1 MKKLL
6 ISLVMVVVFAMTLS
20 LVVLADS
27 IHNENTVDYDA
38 TVTLNSGTTVNLF
51 DDNGNALIWYLD
63 NAGALQSIRADDPHV
78 YYKAAGWGVTI
89 GDNTVGKV
97 GGPEVIDI
105 YILLDDGTR
114 YGTGNFV
121 VFNIMD
127 DDVVTNTGDSNLN
140 RPVTCM
146 KQRFMSAKKLEYV
159 YLRLDTIAIQRSNFS
174 DCTSLKYINLEDLT
188 ELRRIGDSTHFSNC
202 TSLFAGQILD
212 LSRTKLFSIDGGG
225 TFNNVP
231 LKGIILPS
239 TLTTISSWT
248 FQGTAIESIVWPT
261 SLNKIEGSMFKN
273 NTALKEIYLS
283 SSVASIGQ
291 EAFLNVNTLEKVFFV
306 GTLDELNTLL
316 ANVNTSGNAPFFD
329 AVGENNANVISYDEY
344 LALEDKS
351 GKYVVYNYSWCEAYN
366 NGNHEVT
373 GTNPC
378 VGYCSVCERNIV
390 KHSEN
395 AETTYT
401 VEYADFS
408 MAGSKITACTNE
420 GCTHK
425 VTEALPALFKNHGY
439 SAPENGEG
447 GIDIKITVNHDAVK
461 SYEELT
467 GKSLSYG
474 LFIVTKKLVGDG
486 DIIDAN
492 GKIADGGYMVE
503 MPKGKFDIMT
513 MKLTGFTTD
522 TQKALEFAFGAYVL
536 GGEAP
541 AFVQAG
547 EKAEGDKYVFTS
559 FNDIGATVN
568 GSNS

>member
-1 MKKLL
+1 
-6 ISLVMVVVFAMTLS
+6 
-20 LVVLADS
+20 
-27 IHNENTVDYDA
+27 
-38 TVTLNSGTTVNLF
+38 
-51 DDNGNALIWYLD
+51 
-63 NAGALQSIRADDPHV
+63 
-78 YYKAAGWGVTI
+78 
-89 GDNTVGKV
+89 
-97 GGPEVIDI
+97 
-105 YILLDDGTR
+105 ILLDDGTR

-146 KQRFMSAKKLEYV
+146 KERFKSAKKLEYV

-188 ELRRIGDSTHFSNC
+188 ELRRIGDSTHFNNC

-261 SLNKIEGSMFKN
+261 GLNKIEGSMFKN

-291 EAFLNVNTLEKVFFV
+291 DAFLSVNTLEKVFFV

-316 ANVNTSGNAPFFD
+316 ATVNTSGNAPFFD
-329 AVGENNANVISYDEY
+329 VVGENNANLISYDEY
-344 LALEDKS
+344 LALEDKG
-351 GKYVVYNYSWCEAYN
+351 GKYVVYNYSWCDAYN
-366 NGNHEVT
+366 NGNHEIT

-420 GCTHK
+420 GCTYK

-447 GIDIKITVNHDAVK
+447 GIDIKITINHDAVK

-503 MPKGKFDIMT
+503 MPKGRFDIMT

-522 TQKALEFAFGAYVL
+522 AQKALEFAFGAYVL

-559 FNDIGATVN
+559 FNDIVAIVN
-568 GSNS
+568 ESNS